1 MVVLVGVVCCVNL
14 QFLGVIVLRLL
25 LVVVMLFWLGLW
37 LPLCYFVDVLVIL
50 VVGFGFAAVL
60 GLCGF

>member
-50 VVGFGFAAVL
+50 VVGFGFTVVL